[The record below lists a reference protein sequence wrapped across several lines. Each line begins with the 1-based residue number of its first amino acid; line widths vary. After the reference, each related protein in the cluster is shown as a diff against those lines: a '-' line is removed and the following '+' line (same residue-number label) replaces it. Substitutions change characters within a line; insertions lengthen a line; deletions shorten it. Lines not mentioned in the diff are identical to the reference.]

1 MKITKKVNLDSVV
14 ALLLILLVIVA
25 CTRSNRTGSSNTTGS
40 GNSQSSSSDEMTADA
55 LFDEYQKDKEAADRK
70 YKGKVLTITGTVDN
84 VKVGPSGNPYVT
96 MKTSNLILR
105 VQFLFKKKD
114 ESVVSRL
121 RKGDH
126 ATIRGRLSGRI
137 GNVLLEDCEV
147 L

>member
-1 MKITKKVNLDSVV
+1 MKIAKRANLDSVV
-14 ALLLILLVIVA
+14 TLVLMLVVVVA
-25 CTRSNRTGSSNTTGS
+25 CTRSNRTASSDST
-40 GNSQSSSSDEMTADA
+40 QSSSAEEITADA
-55 LFDEYQKDKEAADRK
+55 LFDEYQKDKEAADQK
-70 YKGKVLTITGTVDN
+70 YKGKVLTITGTVDS
-84 VKVGPSGNPYVT
+84 VKVGTSGNPYVT

-114 ESVVSRL
+114 EGALARL
-121 RKGDH
+121 RQGDH

>member
-1 MKITKKVNLDSVV
+1 MTKKVNLDSVV
-14 ALLLILLVIVA
+14 ALVLMLVVVVA
-25 CTRSNRTGSSNTTGS
+25 CTRSNRTVSSNTAES
-40 GNSQSSSSDEMTADA
+40 GNTQSSSAEEMTADA
-55 LFDEYQKDKEAADRK
+55 LFDEYQKDKEAADQK

-84 VKVGPSGNPYVT
+84 VKVGASGNPYVT

-114 ESVVSRL
+114 ESAVSRL
-121 RKGDH
+121 RQGDH

>member
-1 MKITKKVNLDSVV
+1 MKMTKKVNLDSVL
-14 ALLLILLVIVA
+14 ALVLILLVVVA
-25 CTRSNRTGSSNTTGS
+25 CTRSKRTASSNTAESGS
-40 GNSQSSSSDEMTADA
+40 TQSSSSDEMTADA

-70 YKGKVLTITGTVDN
+70 YKGKLLTITGTVDS
-84 VKVGPSGNPYVT
+84 VKVGVSGNPYVT

-114 ESVVSRL
+114 ESALSRL
-121 RKGDH
+121 RKGDQ

>member
-1 MKITKKVNLDSVV
+1 MKLMKQINLNSVLAV
-14 ALLLILLVIVA
+14 CLILLVVVA
-25 CTRSNRTGSSNTTGS
+25 CNRSNRTGSSNTAGS
-40 GNSQSSSSDEMTADA
+40 GNTQSSSDEMTADA

-70 YKGKVLTITGTVDN
+70 YKGKVLTITGTVDT
-84 VKVGPSGNPYVT
+84 VKVGLSGNPYVT

-114 ESVVSRL
+114 ESALSRL
-121 RKGDH
+121 RKGDQ
-126 ATIRGRLSGRI
+126 AKIRGRVSGRI